1 MFTHWFVKEDLD
13 GFFGLAL
20 DNFIQ
25 FVLIVTLGKAV
36 CGFPDELLF
45 GRILPGAAVSLLW
58 GNAFYAWQARR
69 IARKTGRSDVTA
81 LPYGINTV
89 SLFAYIFFII
99 GPVYQQTHDV
109 ELAWRVGLLACFV
122 SGVIEFVGS
131 FIAEQVRQWTP
142 RAALLSC
149 LAGIAVSFI
158 SMDFVFRTFD
168 KPLLALLPLAIL
180 LANYFSHI
188 RLPFGISGGLAAVFV
203 GMALAAIFGVLP
215 PLTAHDF
222 QQVRLFLPK
231 WFGGDLWQVMN
242 SQYIAGY
249 LSITLPMGI
258 FNVVGSLQNIESARA
273 AGDTFPTRSSL
284 VVNGVGSV
292 LAALLG
298 SCFPTT
304 IYIGHPG
311 WKKMGARWGYSLL
324 NGLVMT
330 FLTLTGLIA
339 LLVKWVPL
347 EAGMGILLWIGII
360 ITAQAFQETP
370 KEHAPAVALGL
381 FPCLAA
387 WGLLQLETGLRTGG
401 MTLFNLG
408 ASAFERI
415 PALNGILALEKG
427 FIFTSM
433 ILAAMAV
440 HLIER
445 SFGKAALW
453 AGIAAVLSFLG
464 IIHSYEIT
472 PGGTVSCLGLGMA
485 PEFSGGYLAMAVLF
499 GLIGFWNK
507 TARKAT
513 KTKNKITENNPVET
527 GIFPSV

>member
-1 MFTHWFVKEDLD
+1 MLAHMTSIRWFVKEDLD

-25 FVLIVTLGKAV
+25 FVLIVTMGKAI

-69 IARKTGRSDVTA
+69 IAKKTGRSDVTA
-81 LPYGINTV
+81 LPYGINTI

-99 GPVYQQTHDV
+99 GPIYQQTHDV
-109 ELAWRVGLLACFV
+109 ELAWRVGLLACFI
-122 SGVIEFVGS
+122 SGVIELFGS

-158 SMDFVFRTFD
+158 SMDFVYRTFD

-188 RLPFGISGGLAAVFV
+188 RLPFGISGGLAAVLAGV
-203 GMALAAIFGVLP
+203 ALAAIFGMLP
-215 PLTAHDF
+215 PLTARDF
-222 QQVRLFLPK
+222 QQIHLSLPK
-231 WFGGDLWQVMN
+231 WFGHDLWQVMN

-284 VVNGVGSV
+284 VVNGIGSI
-292 LAALLG
+292 LAAFLG

-324 NGLVMT
+324 NGLVMMV
-330 FLTLTGLIA
+330 LCLSGLIT
-339 LLVKWVPL
+339 LLVKLVPL

-370 KEHAPAVALGL
+370 KEHAPAVAIGF

-387 WGLLQLETGLRTGG
+387 WGLLQLENGLRASGSSLYT
-401 MTLFNLG
+401 LG
-408 ASAFERI
+408 AAAFQKI
-415 PALNGILALEKG
+415 PALHGILSLERG

-433 ILAAMAV
+433 IFAAIAV

-445 SFGKAALW
+445 TFHHAALW
-453 AGIAAVLSFLG
+453 SMVAAILSFLG
-464 IIHSYEIT
+464 IIHSYQIT
-472 PGGTVSCLGLGMA
+472 PGGTLSLLGFGMA
-485 PEFSGGYLAMAVLF
+485 PTFTGSYVAMGVLF
-499 GLIGFWNK
+499 LAFWFWN
-507 TARKAT
+507 RK
-513 KTKNKITENNPVET
+513 PL
-527 GIFPSV
+527 

>member
-1 MFTHWFVKEDLD
+1 MLKRWFVKEDLD

-25 FVLIVTLGKAV
+25 FILIVTTGKAV
-36 CGFPDELLF
+36 CGFPNELLF

-89 SLFAYIFFII
+89 TLFAYIFFII
-99 GPVYQQTHDV
+99 GPIYQQTHNA
-109 ELAWRVGLLACFV
+109 ELAWQVGLLACFI
-122 SGVIEFVGS
+122 SGVVEFLGA
-131 FIAEQVRQWTP
+131 FIAEGVRRVTP

-158 SMDFVFRTFD
+158 SMDFVYRTFD

-180 LANYFSHI
+180 LTSYFSHI
-188 RLPFGISGGLAAVFV
+188 RLPFGVSGGLAAVLV
-203 GMALAAIFGVLP
+203 GMALAAVFGVLT
-215 PLTAHDF
+215 PLTAQDF
-222 QQVRLFLPK
+222 QQIHFRFPQ
-231 WFGGDLWQVMN
+231 WFGPDLWQVMN

-284 VVNGVGSV
+284 VVNGAGSM

-330 FLTLTGLIA
+330 ILCLSGVIT

-387 WGLLQLETGLRTGG
+387 WGLFQLETGLRAGG

-415 PALNGILALEKG
+415 PALSGILALEKG

-472 PGGTVSCLGLGMA
+472 PGGAVSHLGLGMA
-485 PEFSGGYLAMAVLF
+485 PVFMWSYLAMG
-499 GLIGFWNK
+499 GLLVFLHSW
-507 TARKAT
+507 RKQNS
-513 KTKNKITENNPVET
+513 KSPQ
-527 GIFPSV
+527 